1 MHDCFGRGGLASLVQ
16 PILALG
22 ILLQLTCAGAS
33 AVRVSTA
40 GTELKTIKRKGTCR
54 SPRLPLVIMAAR
66 LRVLF
71 VVFVSRI
78 AGVSS
83 ASKVANINVG

>member
-1 MHDCFGRGGLASLVQ
+1 MHCGRGGLASLVQ

-54 SPRLPLVIMAAR
+54 SPRLPLVMAAR
-66 LRVLF
+66 LLVLF

>member
-16 PILALG
+16 TILALG
-22 ILLQLTCAGAS
+22 ILLLQLTCAGAS

-54 SPRLPLVIMAAR
+54 SPRLPLVMAAR
-66 LRVLF
+66 LLVLF
-71 VVFVSRI
+71 VVFVS
-78 AGVSS
+78 
-83 ASKVANINVG
+83 